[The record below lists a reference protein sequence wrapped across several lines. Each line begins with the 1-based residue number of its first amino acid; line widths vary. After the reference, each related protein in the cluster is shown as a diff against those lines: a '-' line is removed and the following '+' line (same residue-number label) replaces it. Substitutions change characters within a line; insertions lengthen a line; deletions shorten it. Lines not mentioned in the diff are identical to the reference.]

1 MSKKLLKPQTFLI
14 PLPAV
19 LISCQ
24 WGDEPPNII
33 TLSWVGICCSEPPI
47 LSIAIR
53 RNRFSHSIIS
63 RSKEFAVNLTSE
75 EHLVAVDF
83 CGTVSG
89 RETDKFKKM
98 SLTPVEGKR
107 TKAPLI
113 KECPFNLECAV
124 RDVLKLGSHD
134 LFLGEILAVHADPN
148 YLDKNGKPDMRKFK
162 PLIYCNKAQEY
173 WGGLSRMLGRYGRV
187 K

>member
-1 MSKKLLKPQTFLI
+1 M
-14 PLPAV
+14 
-19 LISCQ
+19 
-24 WGDEPPNII
+24 
-33 TLSWVGICCSEPPI
+33 
-47 LSIAIR
+47 
-53 RNRFSHSIIS
+53 
-63 RSKEFAVNLTSE
+63 
-75 EHLVAVDF
+75 AVDF